1 MQIDGPQTARRVRS
15 DALRGAALMAAARL
29 DCAVRARAERV
40 SRSAMIGMGL
50 LAAAIAAVAYLRG
63 ADVRAGL
70 VGGQPAALP
79 NMLASAVAS
88 VVRDDR
94 APDR

>member
-1 MQIDGPQTARRVRS
+1 MQIDGPQTARRGRS

-40 SRSAMIGMGL
+40 SRPAMIGMGL
-50 LAAAIAAVAYLRG
+50 LTAAIAAVAYLRG
-63 ADVRAGL
+63 TDVRAGL
-70 VGGQPAALP
+70 AGGQPAALP
-79 NMLASAVAS
+79 NVLASVAK
-88 VVRDDR
+88 DGR

>member
-1 MQIDGPQTARRVRS
+1 
-15 DALRGAALMAAARL
+15 MAAARL

-40 SRSAMIGMGL
+40 SRPAMIGVGL
-50 LAAAIAAVAYLRG
+50 LTAAIAAVAYLRG

-70 VGGQPAALP
+70 AGGQPAALQHV
-79 NMLASAVAS
+79 LASVAK
-88 VVRDDR
+88 DGR

>member
-1 MQIDGPQTARRVRS
+1 
-15 DALRGAALMAAARL
+15 MAAARL

-40 SRSAMIGMGL
+40 SRRAMIGVGL
-50 LAAAIAAVAYLRG
+50 LTAAIAVVAYLRG

-70 VGGQPAALP
+70 AGGQPAELL
-79 NMLASAVAS
+79 NVLASVAK
-88 VVRDDR
+88 DDR